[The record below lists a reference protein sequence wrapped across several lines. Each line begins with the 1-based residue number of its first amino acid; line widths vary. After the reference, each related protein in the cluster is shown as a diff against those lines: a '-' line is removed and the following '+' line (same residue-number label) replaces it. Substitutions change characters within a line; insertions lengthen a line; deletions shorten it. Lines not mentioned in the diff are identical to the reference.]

1 MAFEDE
7 TSPENQ
13 TKNQEFSS
21 SSIEGQKNEKALEHF
36 ICIKEV
42 RAVSRAKA
50 LRLKTGDVIVGISG
64 KIFNGS
70 VEELL
75 DIFDE
80 VNDKEGALLTI
91 WRESYSF
98 NIIIFGPLGCVFE
111 TTSDEVTQNIHKS
124 LSSIEMGDIKEYTT
138 FELLRNI
145 EGECNILDTRVSQ
158 LGIFLP
164 PAWLI
169 QQKLWEPL
177 IATLAIY
184 TVTFFV
190 HWALFIIAAILLALY
205 FRKAQLV
212 LLRSFSLH
220 KGKIMWMVIAAKTML
235 DAQQIGRL
243 FDQNI
248 IFTPDLVGPPAVL
261 EEPDNKK
268 KKKKKKR
275 KSSIPAF

>member
-1 MAFEDE
+1 MAYADE
-7 TSPENQ
+7 SSQENQ
-13 TKNQEFSS
+13 TVNQDLSS
-21 SSIEGQKNEKALEHF
+21 SSIEEENSESKAEHF
-36 ICIKEV
+36 IRIKEV

-50 LRLKTGDVIVGISG
+50 LRLKTGDVIVGIEG
-64 KIFNGS
+64 KTFNGS

-80 VNDKEGALLTI
+80 INEQEGAMLTI
-91 WRESYSF
+91 WREGYSF
-98 NIIIFGPLGCVFE
+98 NLIIFGPLGCIFE
-111 TTSDEVTQNIHKS
+111 FTSDEVTKNVHK
-124 LSSIEMGDIKEYTT
+124 LLPNIEMGDVKEYVT

-145 EGECNILDTRVSQ
+145 EGECNIFDTRVSQ

-164 PAWLI
+164 PVWLI
-169 QQKLWEPL
+169 QQRLWEPL

-184 TVTFFV
+184 TVTAFV
-190 HWALFIIAAILLALY
+190 HWALFLIVVILLALY

-235 DAQQIGRL
+235 DAQKIGRA
-243 FDQNI
+243 FDPNI
-248 IFTPDLVGPPAVL
+248 IFKPDLLGPPPPVSTP
-261 EEPDNKK
+261 EEN

-275 KSSIPAF
+275 KSSIPTF